1 MRKDLKL
8 TGGAPMRKDIRDAV
22 FGNLKWDKELSWW
35 GTKLELPPKNKIEV
49 FITPANDDTDI
60 DKLLETSKRGF
71 LAIKKD
77 EKRLREGAAAK
88 LLKLHNESWN
98 EGEPITKEQ
107 FMSKM
112 RLESLGFYIGGIA
125 EAYYNDGDLFW
136 GHSISVS
143 ISKSGKIT
151 DAGIEG

>member
-8 TGGAPMRKDIRDAV
+8 TGGAPMRKDIRDEV
-22 FGNLKWDKELSWW
+22 FGKLRWDKQLGWW
-35 GTKLELPPKNKIEV
+35 GTKLELPPKNRIAV
-49 FITPANDDTDI
+49 FITNDDTDI
-60 DKLLETSKRGF
+60 GKLLETSKKAF

-77 EKRLREGAAAK
+77 ERRLREGAAAK
-88 LLKLHNESWN
+88 LLKLHNKTWN
-98 EGEPITKEQ
+98 EGKPITKEQ
-107 FMSKM
+107 FISKM